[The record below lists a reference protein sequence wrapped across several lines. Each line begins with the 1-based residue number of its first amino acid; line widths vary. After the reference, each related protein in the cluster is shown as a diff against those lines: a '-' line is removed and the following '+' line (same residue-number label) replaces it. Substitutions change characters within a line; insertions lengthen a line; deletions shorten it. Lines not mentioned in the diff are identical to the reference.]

1 MFKYLKIGN
10 KLKILEKLVK
20 TNKYKG
26 NTGFRKYFGQLLKM
40 DKLVESWR
48 QSIKKDKNVVQNT
61 KK

>member
-40 DKLVESWR
+40 DKLASKYKKR
-48 QSIKKDKNVVQNT
+48 QKCCPKY
-61 KK
+61 

>member
-40 DKLVESWR
+40 DKLAESWR
-48 QSIKKDKNVVQNT
+48 KSIKKDKNVVQNI

>member
-40 DKLVESWR
+40 DKLAESWR
-48 QSIKKDKNVVQNT
+48 QSIKKDKNVVQNI